1 MSNANKTVAV
11 FGGTG
16 HYGSGIV
23 RSLLARGAGVQVL
36 TRNPQGARE
45 GLGEGAELITGDI
58 MSREAVRSTLEGA
71 QAVMLSVSALHWKS
85 AKRLQEIERDGVLQV
100 VEEAQRAGITRV
112 VYTSGYELR
121 ENFLKQHRMEAFGA
135 IKLEVEGTLAASDL
149 NWTILGCAP
158 SMDLFFAFVRKG
170 RMTVPGG
177 GPPTGLPT
185 IARRDVGE
193 IAAQALLRD
202 DLGGR
207 RFRLTGPEA
216 LSFPEAARRIGELT
230 GQPLK
235 VIRIPLLPFRV
246 GALLTRPFNPFVQQ
260 LYWSIKLMNNFPP
273 DLAARVPTDHALL
286 RETFEYKPVTFE
298 MEARKRYQT
307 TAAE

>member
-16 HYGSGIV
+16 HYGSEIV
-23 RSLLARGAGVQVL
+23 KSLLARGAGVRVL

-45 GLGEGAELITGDI
+45 GLGEGAELVTGDI
-58 MSREAVRSTLEGA
+58 TSREVVRSTLEGA

-85 AKRLQEIERDGVLQV
+85 AKRLREIEGDGVLQV

-112 VYTSGYELR
+112 VYTSGYEIR

-177 GPPTGLPT
+177 GPPGLPT
-185 IARRDVGE
+185 ISRHDVGE

-216 LSFPEAARRIGELT
+216 LSFAEAALRIRELT

-235 VIRIPLLPFRV
+235 VMRIPLLPFRL
-246 GALLTRPFNPFVQQ
+246 GALVTRPFNPFVQQ

-286 RETFEYKPVTFE
+286 RATFDYEPVTFE
-298 MEARKRYQT
+298 MEARERYRIP
-307 TAAE
+307 APE

>member
-1 MSNANKTVAV
+1 MSNRNKTVAV

-23 RSLLARGAGVQVL
+23 ASLLAQGAKVRVL
-36 TRNPQGARE
+36 TRNTDGARE
-45 GLGEGAELITGDI
+45 RLGEKVELIAGDI
-58 MSREAVRSTLEGA
+58 TEREAVRSVLKGA

-85 AKRLQEIERDGVLQV
+85 AKRIPEIERDGVLQV
-100 VEEAQRAGITRV
+100 MEEAKRAGITRV
-112 VYTSGYELR
+112 VYTSGYEIR

-135 IKLEVEGTLAASDL
+135 IKLEVEAALAASDL

-158 SMDLFFAFVRKG
+158 SMDLFFTFVRQG

-177 GPPTGLPT
+177 GPSAGLPT
-185 IARRDVGE
+185 ISRHDVGE

-230 GQPLK
+230 GQQVK
-235 VIRIPLLPFRV
+235 VIRIPLLPFRL
-246 GALLTRPFNPFVQQ
+246 GALVTRPFNPFVQH
-260 LYWSIKLMNNFPP
+260 LYWSVKLMNHFPP

-286 RETFEYKPVTFE
+286 RSTFDYEPVTFE
-298 MEARKRYQT
+298 MEARKQFDVP
-307 TAAE
+307 AAD